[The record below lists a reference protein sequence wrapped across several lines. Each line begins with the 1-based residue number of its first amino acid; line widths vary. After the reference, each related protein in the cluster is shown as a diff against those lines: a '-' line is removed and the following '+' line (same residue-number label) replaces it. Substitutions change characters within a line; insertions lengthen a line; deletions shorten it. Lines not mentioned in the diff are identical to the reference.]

1 MKMMTSKEQRK
12 QVTYICYGDNDGFER
27 CDDIIELRGS
37 LDEDADEKCQVE
49 FRCQDPEEDNL
60 YLKLFPESDMAV
72 SFFRGWKT
80 YAWNKPEILKQG
92 RYGNR
97 YFVLEKKLGGITL
110 RRYLDEKEKVDDFEF
125 ITIIKKVVIQIQK
138 MHGL

>member
-80 YAWNKPEILKQG
+80 YAWNKPEILKQ
-92 RYGNR
+92 
-97 YFVLEKKLGGITL
+97 
-110 RRYLDEKEKVDDFEF
+110 
-125 ITIIKKVVIQIQK
+125 
-138 MHGL
+138 